1 MDRRGVGGQVM
12 ARKDNKDGELTGRQ
26 KAAILLISMGPDVS
40 ANVYR
45 HLSEEEI
52 EKLTLEISG
61 VRKVDSRAKE
71 EVLDEF
77 HQIALAQDYIAQG
90 GIAYA
95 KEILEKALGS
105 DDAANIINR
114 LTSSLQVKPF
124 DFARK
129 ADPAQILN
137 FIQNEHPQTIS
148 LVLSYL
154 DPAQAGQILSEL
166 PQDMQA
172 DVARR
177 IALMDSTSPEV
188 INEVEQ
194 ILERKLS
201 ATVTQDYT
209 NTGGIEAVVEVLN
222 GVDRSTERTIL
233 DALEI
238 QDPELAEEIKKRMFV
253 FEDIVTLDNR
263 AIQRVIRDV
272 DNQDLLLSLKVAS
285 DEVKEI
291 VFSNMSKRMVDTFKE
306 EMEFMGPVR
315 LRDVEEAQSRI
326 VAVIRRLEEAG
337 EIVIARGGGDDII
350 V

>member
-1 MDRRGVGGQVM
+1 M
-12 ARKDNKDGELTGRQ
+12 AKRDQKDLSGKQ
-26 KAAILLISMGPDVS
+26 KAAILLISLGPDVS
-40 ANVYR
+40 ASIYK

-61 VRKVDSRAKE
+61 VKKVDSHAKE
-71 EVLDEF
+71 EVIEEF
-77 HQIALAQDYIAQG
+77 HQIALAQDYITQG
-90 GIAYA
+90 GIGYA
-95 KEILEKALGS
+95 KTVLQKALGEEQ
-105 DDAANIINR
+105 ATIILNR
-114 LTSSLQVKPF
+114 LTSSLQVRPF

-137 FIQNEHPQTIS
+137 FIQNEHPQTIA
-148 LVLSYL
+148 LILSYL
-154 DPAQAGQILSEL
+154 DSQQAGQILSEL
-166 PQDMQA
+166 PQEMQA
-172 DVARR
+172 DIAKR
-177 IALMDSTSPEV
+177 IAVMDRTSPEI

-194 ILERKLS
+194 VLERKLS
-201 ATVTQDYT
+201 TTVTQDYT
-209 NTGGIEAVVEVLN
+209 QTGGIEAVVEVLN

-263 AIQRVIRDV
+263 SIQRIIRECE
-272 DNQDLLLSLKVAS
+272 NEDLLLSLKVS
-285 DEVKEI
+285 SEEVKEI
-291 VFSNMSKRMVDTFKE
+291 VFKNMSTRMVDTFKE
-306 EMEFMGPVR
+306 EMEYMGPVR

-326 VAVIRRLEEAG
+326 VVNIRRLEDVG

>member
-1 MDRRGVGGQVM
+1 M
-12 ARKDNKDGELTGRQ
+12 AKNQKELTGKQ
-26 KAAILLISMGPDVS
+26 KAAILLISLGPDVAAS
-40 ANVYR
+40 VYK
-45 HLSEEEI
+45 HLSEEEV

-61 VRKVDSRAKE
+61 VRTVESQSKE
-71 EVLDEF
+71 SILEEF
-77 HQIALAQDYIAQG
+77 HNIALAQDYISQG
-90 GIAYA
+90 GIGYA
-95 KEILEKALGS
+95 KTVLEKALGQDQAS
-105 DDAANIINR
+105 IIINR
-114 LTSSLQVKPF
+114 LTSSLQVRPF

-148 LVLSYL
+148 LILSYL
-154 DPAQAGQILSEL
+154 DSAQAGQILSEL
-166 PQDMQA
+166 PQEMQA
-172 DVARR
+172 DIARR
-177 IALMDSTSPEV
+177 IAVMDSTSPEI

-209 NTGGIEAVVEVLN
+209 QTGGIEAVVDVLN
-222 GVDRSTERTIL
+222 GVDRATERTIL

-253 FEDIVTLDNR
+253 FEDIVTLDSR
-263 AIQRVIRDV
+263 AIQRVIRDCESE
-272 DNQDLLLSLKVAS
+272 DLMLALKVSS
-285 DEVKEI
+285 DDVKDI
-291 VFSNMSKRMVDTFKE
+291 VFKNMSTRMVETFKE

-326 VAVIRRLEEAG
+326 VAIIRRLEETG
-337 EIVIARGGGDDII
+337 EIVVARGGGDDII

>member
-1 MDRRGVGGQVM
+1 M
-12 ARKDNKDGELTGRQ
+12 AKKEQKGLSGKQ
-26 KAAILLISMGPDVS
+26 KAAILLISLGPDVAS
-40 ANVYR
+40 SVYK

-61 VRKVDSRAKE
+61 VKKVDSLAKE
-71 EVLDEF
+71 EVLEEF
-77 HQIALAQDYIAQG
+77 HNIALAQDYISQG
-90 GIAYA
+90 GIGYA
-95 KEILEKALGS
+95 KTVLEKALGNEQ
-105 DDAANIINR
+105 AAVIINR
-114 LTSSLQVKPF
+114 LTSSLQVRPF

-137 FIQNEHPQTIS
+137 FIQNEHPQTIA
-148 LVLSYL
+148 LILSYL
-154 DPAQAGQILSEL
+154 DAAQAGQILSEL
-166 PQDMQA
+166 PQEMQA
-172 DVARR
+172 DIAKR
-177 IALMDSTSPEV
+177 IAVMDSTAPEI

-209 NTGGIEAVVEVLN
+209 QTGGIEAVVDVLN

-263 AIQRVIRDV
+263 AIQRVIRDCE
-272 DNQDLLLSLKVAS
+272 NEDLMLSLKVSS

-291 VFSNMSKRMVDTFKE
+291 IFKNMSKRMVETFKD
-306 EMEFMGPVR
+306 EMEYMGPVR

-326 VAVIRRLEEAG
+326 VAIIRRLEEAG
-337 EIVIARGGGDDII
+337 EIVVARGGGDDII

>member
-1 MDRRGVGGQVM
+1 M
-12 ARKDNKDGELTGRQ
+12 AKNQKELTGKQ
-26 KAAILLISMGPDVS
+26 KAAILLISLGPDVAAS
-40 ANVYR
+40 VYK
-45 HLSEEEI
+45 HLSEEEV

-61 VRKVDSRAKE
+61 VRTVESQSKE
-71 EVLDEF
+71 SILEEF
-77 HQIALAQDYIAQG
+77 HNIALAQDYISQG
-90 GIAYA
+90 GIGYA
-95 KEILEKALGS
+95 KTVLEKALGQEQAS
-105 DDAANIINR
+105 VIINR
-114 LTSSLQVKPF
+114 LTSSLQVRPF

-148 LVLSYL
+148 LILSYL
-154 DPAQAGQILSEL
+154 DSAQAGQILSEL
-166 PQDMQA
+166 PQEMQA
-172 DVARR
+172 DIARR
-177 IALMDSTSPEV
+177 IAVMDSTSPEI

-209 NTGGIEAVVEVLN
+209 QTGGIEAVVDVLN
-222 GVDRSTERTIL
+222 GVDRATERTIL

-253 FEDIVTLDNR
+253 FEDIVTLDSR
-263 AIQRVIRDV
+263 AIQRVIRDCESE
-272 DNQDLLLSLKVAS
+272 DLMLALKVSS
-285 DEVKEI
+285 DDVKDI
-291 VFSNMSKRMVDTFKE
+291 VFKNMSTRMVETFKE

-326 VAVIRRLEEAG
+326 VAIIRRLEETG
-337 EIVIARGGGDDII
+337 EIVVARGGGDDII